1 MKKYI
6 LILLLTLILG
16 CTSPVGG
23 YIGKYKCSSLSGWC
37 SNGTMVLGAFW
48 DFPESIKRQY
58 IPERPDRSAKG
69 EELDAYWKAKAK
81 IMSSCDLVAARAI
94 GEQEI
99 TNEKEQCLIRKGLER
114 NSRKFPSRYY

>member
-6 LILLLTLILG
+6 LILLLTLISG

-48 DFPESIKRQY
+48 DFPESIKGNTYQ
-58 IPERPDRSAKG
+58 K
-69 EELDAYWKAKAK
+69 
-81 IMSSCDLVAARAI
+81 DLIEAQKEKSLMPI
-94 GEQEI
+94 GKQ
-99 TNEKEQCLIRKGLER
+99 KQK
-114 NSRKFPSRYY
+114 